1 VALNAS
7 PKWMQCAELAA
18 TGLGPKEIA
27 FRLKLSDKT
36 VEGHLKNAK
45 RHMGLNGWGQAPF
58 ILNRASVAD
67 RIHLHKID
75 RRLTQIEEHLKLAL
89 DILLEMRG
97 H

>member
-1 VALNAS
+1 MAVDDS

-45 RHMGLNGWGQAPF
+45 RKLGLSGWGQAPF
-58 ILNRASVAD
+58 ILHRATVAD
-67 RIHLHKID
+67 RIHLQKID
-75 RRLTQIEEHLKLAL
+75 ARLTKIEQHLKLAL